1 MQELL
6 IPVLTK
12 YADDDIPGYQCI
24 GTRDHQQAVYCL
36 YEQQKQNGKHVYLV
50 ATRRMIRSWEAE
62 REGLPSSLGW
72 SLTNVKEYKH
82 ARDRAEHDFYTRSED
97 DE

>member
-24 GTRDHQQAVYCL
+24 DTRHLQQAVFCL
-36 YEQQKQNGKHVYLV
+36 FEQQKNNGKHVYLV
-50 ATRRMIRSWEAE
+50 ATRRMTRDQQLVGAPIV
-62 REGLPSSLGW
+62 W
-72 SLTNVKEYKH
+72 SLTDVKEYKH
-82 ARDRAEHDFYTRSED
+82 ARDRAEHDFYSRSED

>member
-6 IPVLTK
+6 IPVLTTF
-12 YADDDIPGYQCI
+12 ADDDIPGYKCI
-24 GTRDHQQAVYCL
+24 DTRDHQQQAVYCIF
-36 YEQQKQNGKHVYLV
+36 EQQKQNGKHVYLV
-50 ATRRMIRSWEAE
+50 ATRRITRDEQRVGAPIV
-62 REGLPSSLGW
+62 R

-82 ARDRAEHDFYTRSED
+82 AKDRAEHDFYTRSED